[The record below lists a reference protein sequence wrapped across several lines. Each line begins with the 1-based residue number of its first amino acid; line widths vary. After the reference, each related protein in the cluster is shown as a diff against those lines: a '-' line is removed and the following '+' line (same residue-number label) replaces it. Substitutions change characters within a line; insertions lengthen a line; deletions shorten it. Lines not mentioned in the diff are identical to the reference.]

1 MNFGIV
7 LSSLFLFIFACVVT
21 AESQSLVQ
29 LFVMNGSIQLTLFLF
44 VACLPY
50 LRTGRMSYV
59 DIAWPFGVALIG
71 AQVLLFAEGDA
82 IRSTVVGCIYLFI
95 GLRMGIGALVMG
107 IKTGVIFKTDFP
119 RYQYRK
125 LMFEQSGTKH
135 IKFHTLAEIMAQGL
149 ANMSVLA
156 LPAFI
161 MAVNPNGA
169 ISNWEILGLALWAVA
184 YVFESIAD
192 LQKLH
197 FISKHESGVC
207 NIGLWRFSRHPNYFS
222 EWLVWT
228 GIVIATVPSWL
239 VLQANETVFV
249 WMIMGIGSLLA
260 SVMLYITLVYL
271 TGAKPAE
278 YFSVQKRAG
287 YKAYQ
292 ETTSMFFPWF
302 PKRRQDAQSEGS
314 VSTVVD

>member
-7 LSSLFLFIFACVVT
+7 LSSLFLLLFAG
-21 AESQSLVQ
+21 ALSAQSDALTQLLVANGALQ
-29 LFVMNGSIQLTLFLF
+29 LILFVF

-50 LRTGRMSYV
+50 LRTGRMSFV

-71 AQVLLFAEGDA
+71 AQVLYFSSGDTLRA
-82 IRSTVVGCIYLFI
+82 TIVGCIYLFI
-95 GLRMGIGALVMG
+95 GLRMGVGAVVMG
-107 IKTGVIFKTDFP
+107 AKTGVIFKTDFP

-125 LMFEQSGTKH
+125 VMFEQAGTQH
-135 IKFHTLAEIMAQGL
+135 IKFHTLAEIMAQGI

-156 LPAFI
+156 FPAFI
-161 MAVNPNGA
+161 MAINPNTD
-169 ISNWEILGLALWAVA
+169 ISNWEIAGLVLWGGA
-184 YVFESIAD
+184 YLLESIAD
-192 LQKLH
+192 LQKLA
-197 FISKHESGVC
+197 FIAKNKHGVC
-207 NIGLWRFSRHPNYFS
+207 NVGLWRYSRHPNYFS

-228 GIVIATVPSWL
+228 GIVIATVPSWWA
-239 VLQANETVFV
+239 LQNQESITV
-249 WMIMGIGSLLA
+249 WALLGLGSVMA

-292 ETTSMFFPWF
+292 DTTSMFFPWF
-302 PKRRQDAQSEGS
+302 PKTESRDVKPTAFN
-314 VSTVVD
+314 D

>member
-1 MNFGIV
+1 
-7 LSSLFLFIFACVVT
+7 
-21 AESQSLVQ
+21 
-29 LFVMNGSIQLTLFLF
+29 
-44 VACLPY
+44 
-50 LRTGRMSYV
+50 MSFV

-71 AQVLLFAEGDA
+71 GQVLLFAEGDV
-82 IRSTVVGCIYLFI
+82 IRRTVVGCIYLFI

-107 IKTGVIFKTDFP
+107 AKTGVIFKTDFP

-125 LMFEQSGTKH
+125 LMFEQSGTRH

-161 MAVNPNGA
+161 MAVNSNGA
-169 ISNWEILGLALWAVA
+169 ISSWEVLGIALWAVA

-197 FISKHESGVC
+197 FISKAEGGVC
-207 NIGLWRFSRHPNYFS
+207 NIGLWRYSRHPNYFS

-228 GIVIATVPSWL
+228 GIVIATIPSWWA
-239 VLQANETVFV
+239 LQSNETLTMWIV
-249 WMIMGIGSLLA
+249 MGIGSLLA

-287 YKAYQ
+287 YQAYQ
-292 ETTSMFFPWF
+292 ETTNIFFPWF
-302 PKRRQDAQSEGS
+302 PKRRQDTEPEGNI
-314 VSTVVD
+314 STVVD